1 MSQTWPEVSYVE
13 RSWPPVGSTVDPM
26 WSQRRRRANKGTYLQ
41 AQVPDIASLPVLL
54 SSGLTADVQA
64 ATEDVIRFDAQYVSN
79 APFSAVLLRSESSA
93 SSQIEQL
100 TANARRISLAR
111 LGDTSRLNATLI
123 AKNTLALEA
132 ALQLSHR
139 LDLEAML
146 IMHETLLDDSNPLH
160 AGRLREEIVWIGGDS
175 PVTAHFVPPTQEDV
189 AASLEDLVVFMQRND
204 VPALAQAAIAHA
216 QFETIHPFTDGN
228 GRTGRALVSAL
239 LKAKGVTKNFT
250 VPISSGLLTDT
261 AAYFNALTHYR
272 AGHIAPIIDI
282 FVRATAATMGNAQK
296 LQHDIDQLH
305 NRILGTAQRVTK
317 GFRAVA
323 QLCITEPAF
332 TAGMVEDLGVPISTV
347 YKILARLVEHDILRV
362 EHKIQGQL
370 VWSVIGLTDILDDFA
385 RRAGRRA

>member
-261 AAYFNALTHYR
+261 AEYFNALTHYR

>member
-1 MSQTWPEVSYVE
+1 MSQTWPEISYVE

-261 AAYFNALTHYR
+261 AEYFNALTHYR